1 MTEPTQRSEI
11 ILFLLY
17 YYLLKI
23 YHRFWLSLVPSL
35 NPHNRHT
42 VTIFGSRCRTY
53 PIDGMFL
60 LDLHNSS
67 HLTQIHSITVN
78 NIKKV
83 LNRRGKL
90 WTCFRHVK
98 AGSRKIIDIDHV
110 ERTITLFTIY
120 ALLLSIRR
128 IDFSNFADQLRM
140 RSTLII
146 ETQLLSNE
154 KVRNKE
160 SQRMFP

>member
-1 MTEPTQRSEI
+1 MKVVPNRLHAPPRSTQS
-11 ILFLLY
+11 
-17 YYLLKI
+17 
-23 YHRFWLSLVPSL
+23 
-35 NPHNRHT
+35 
-42 VTIFGSRCRTY
+42 
-53 PIDGMFL
+53 D
-60 LDLHNSS
+60 SS
-67 HLTQIHSITVN
+67 HHIQPHSIIVKYMN
-78 NIKKV
+78 YLWLNEV

-128 IDFSNFADQLRM
+128 IDFSNFADELRM
-140 RSTLII
+140 RSTLTV

-154 KVRNKE
+154 KSRNRSSE
-160 SQRMFP
+160 NVPLNLNLLASIFFFQYLVFGSILFFIHSR